1 MKMQQIL
8 ERVHDIIKATG
19 RNFVATID
27 YEKAKNIDLKNGFLL
42 TFADGARSRRSIGSL
57 SIVRTLNITITKEI
71 SAELRRTLNI
81 TITKEMLSN
90 KKDKL
95 FEAQGKLIEEVR
107 DLILELENDETLQN
121 TADRFFYES
130 DTGLTSSLATN
141 ANLYLIDIKFIIEII
156 RS

>member
-57 SIVRTLNITITKEI
+57 SIV
-71 SAELRRTLNI
+71 RTLNI